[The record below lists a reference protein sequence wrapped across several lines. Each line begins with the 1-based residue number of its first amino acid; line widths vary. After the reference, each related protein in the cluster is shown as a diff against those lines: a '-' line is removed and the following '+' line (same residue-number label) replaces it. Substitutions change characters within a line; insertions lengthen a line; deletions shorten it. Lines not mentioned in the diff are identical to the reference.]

1 MTFTGKSA
9 DVRESNRPRGS
20 GLGRKSLLERSN
32 DRTGKVTF
40 TANNCLGMGM
50 TDVIE
55 FLERMGQDAQ
65 LRHGSQND
73 IELAMTEATMA
84 PELKLALLAKNQAK
98 LEMLL
103 GQLPLCAIFLPGKEE
118 EEDDQDESEESPSR
132 EPREPRESPEQSRLR
147 TVVAAVD

>member
-1 MTFTGKSA
+1 
-9 DVRESNRPRGS
+9 
-20 GLGRKSLLERSN
+20 
-32 DRTGKVTF
+32 
-40 TANNCLGMGM
+40 M